1 MKLSKNFTLKEMT
14 RSVTAKRRD
23 IDNTPDEQQIENL
36 AELCEKVLQPLRDL
50 MGPIVI
56 TSGYRSPALNTA
68 IGGSATSQ
76 HCAIKGAAAD
86 IDICTG
92 DCDYKNAEVFHNIK
106 DNFVFD
112 QLIWEFGSES
122 GPEGGHVS
130 DNYGKNRKQILKAVK
145 KNGKTKYLNYED

>member
-14 RSVTAKRRD
+14 RSITAKRRD

-56 TSGYRSPALNTA
+56 TSGYRRPALNTA
-68 IGGSATSQ
+68 IGGSTTSQ

-112 QLIWEFGSES
+112 QLIWAKRYSNPSAHVISFNSSCVPPGASLNELKIPLKKFTS
-122 GPEGGHVS
+122 GC
-130 DNYGKNRKQILKAVK
+130 L
-145 KNGKTKYLNYED
+145 